1 MSLEKKKKKK
11 KILLVRTFIRF
22 WTNTIKRKEGF
33 TIANQVFKEF
43 LLNCSPFINK
53 KKSVLLSFLFYFIF
67 NIFIYFFVSIFY
79 FFVLL
84 YSFFFFFNY
93 LSDCRPGLQKSLA
106 KTIYKRLISS
116 CSILHLFYL
125 FFSSPSLRSGQLF
138 CLQIFIRPPPAL
150 FPNIFRLH
158 SLDSYLLA
166 RFLFILFYKICHIQK
181 AEASYSGSDLNNIY
195 NIA

>member
-1 MSLEKKKKKK
+1 M
-11 KILLVRTFIRF
+11 FY
-22 WTNTIKRKEGF
+22 
-33 TIANQVFKEF
+33 
-43 LLNCSPFINK
+43 C
-53 KKSVLLSFLFYFIF
+53 LFYFILF
-67 NIFIYFFVSIFY
+67 LIFSFIFLFLYFIFLFY
-79 FFVLL
+79 
-84 YSFFFFFNY
+84 YIHFFFFFNY